1 MSNEIF
7 DTFIQT
13 IPCNFNFTEKAVHFP
28 STDIT
33 FFLLFFYSESY
44 HLLFFFYL
52 FFSKVLKPKC
62 KTPFSKLN

>member
-13 IPCNFNFTEKAVHFP
+13 IPCNFNFTEKTVHFP

-33 FFLLFFYSESY
+33 FFLLFFTQKVII
-44 HLLFFFYL
+44 FFFSFTYFL
-52 FFSKVLKPKC
+52 VKF
-62 KTPFSKLN
+62 